1 MHDRVRRGP
10 VEPDLR
16 AVTRKGMRT
25 DGATSACREG
35 GVRGET
41 AGMTTARSLTLSDA
55 AEVCGTTKKALE
67 RRAERGTL
75 TVGRRG
81 GVRVVDVAEL
91 LRVGLLASDA
101 QVSVPR
107 ASGPMDRPLAVLAR
121 RVAEADD
128 DLTDLRAALVSTEA
142 ALRRARD
149 ESRVLRTR
157 LAALAT
163 GAQPEMVA
171 ETA

>member
-1 MHDRVRRGP
+1 M
-10 VEPDLR
+10 
-16 AVTRKGMRT
+16 
-25 DGATSACREG
+25 
-35 GVRGET
+35 RGET

-107 ASGPMDRPLAVLAR
+107 PPGPMDRPLAVLAR

-128 DLTDLRAALVSTEA
+128 DLIDLRA

-163 GAQPEMVA
+163 GTQPEMVA

>member
-1 MHDRVRRGP
+1 
-10 VEPDLR
+10 
-16 AVTRKGMRT
+16 
-25 DGATSACREG
+25 
-35 GVRGET
+35 
-41 AGMTTARSLTLSDA
+41 
-55 AEVCGTTKKALE
+55 
-67 RRAERGTL
+67 
-75 TVGRRG
+75 
-81 GVRVVDVAEL
+81 VDVAEL

-107 ASGPMDRPLAVLAR
+107 PPGPMDRPLAVLAR

-142 ALRRARD
+142 ALRRARG

-163 GAQPEMVA
+163 GTQPEMVA